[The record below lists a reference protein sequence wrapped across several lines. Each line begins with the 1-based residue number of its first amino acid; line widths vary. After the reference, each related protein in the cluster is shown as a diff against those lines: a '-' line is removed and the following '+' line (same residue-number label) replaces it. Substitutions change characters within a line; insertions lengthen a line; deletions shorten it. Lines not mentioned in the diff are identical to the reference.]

1 MISTTER
8 KVRAHD
14 VGLDEETWAEL
25 EPEQAGFK
33 LRSRMPRTFVVT
45 GASRGIGLA
54 TAERLVGDGH
64 QVIGVARS
72 SPFRFPGRFLE
83 ADLSDETATGRVA
96 TSLAT
101 EFEVDGLI
109 NNAGAVKAG
118 SLEEATTEDLRET
131 VELHVRAALQL
142 TQALIPGMK
151 SRGWGR
157 VVNMASVVPLG
168 VTKRTTYGAA
178 KAALVS
184 MTRGWAV
191 ELASD
196 HITVNAVAPGA
207 IDTALLRM
215 NYPVGSEPEARYLR
229 MIPMGR
235 IGQPSE
241 VAAVIAF
248 LCSEEASYVTGQ
260 VIYIDGGFSTGRQAL

>member
-1 MISTTER
+1 
-8 KVRAHD
+8 
-14 VGLDEETWAEL
+14 
-25 EPEQAGFK
+25 
-33 LRSRMPRTFVVT
+33 MPRTFVVT

-54 TAERLVGDGH
+54 TAERLVDDGH

-72 SPFRFPGRFLE
+72 SPIRFPGRFHE
-83 ADLSDETATGRVA
+83 ADLSDEGATGQ
-96 TSLAT
+96 LAAMLAS
-101 EFEVDGLI
+101 EYEVDGLV
-109 NNAGAVKAG
+109 NNAGGVKAG
-118 SLEEATTEDLRET
+118 SLEEASTDDLRET
-131 VELHVRAALQL
+131 MEVHVRAALQL
-142 TQALIPGMK
+142 TQALTPGMK

-168 VTKRTTYGAA
+168 VIKRTTYGAA

-191 ELASD
+191 ELAAD

-207 IDTALLRM
+207 IDTALLRV
-215 NYPVGSEPEARYLR
+215 NYPVGSEPEARYLG

-235 IGQPSE
+235 IGRPEE

-248 LCSEEASYVTGQ
+248 LCSEEAAYVTGQ
-260 VIYIDGGFSTGRQAL
+260 VIYIDGGFSTGRQPF